1 MHLTYALTL
10 FCFFVVIT
18 CAKSNSYQIALDKKT
33 SRMLQYTYQSIH
45 SVFTLSD
52 QEDVFLLPR
61 MDQTTLT
68 VLELDL
74 SKAFAAKFDSDI
86 NGWR

>member
-1 MHLTYALTL
+1 
-10 FCFFVVIT
+10 
-18 CAKSNSYQIALDKKT
+18 
-33 SRMLQYTYQSIH
+33 MLQYTYQSVH

-52 QEDVFLLPR
+52 KEDVFLLPR
-61 MDQTTLT
+61 MDQTKLT